1 MSNNPRPHPATN
13 VPLISSA
20 LCPAIPQGSATLQL
34 FPEQV
39 PGILELSHPNLS
51 KASSKVHRK
60 HHSPGQPSWSHL
72 PRPGPSATFYK
83 TFFIWLYQVLV
94 AAGGV

>member
-1 MSNNPRPHPATN
+1 MNYMYILYILELDPLRFSMSNNPRPHPATN

-60 HHSPGQPSWSHL
+60 HHSPGQPS
-72 PRPGPSATFYK
+72 
-83 TFFIWLYQVLV
+83 
-94 AAGGV
+94 